1 MRSRFAFILLLA
13 GCGDDGSSGPPTL
26 VPDPHVETG
35 CVPQV
40 EGRARVK
47 VVECAEEL
55 VPGRLAAGRVGDFVL
70 ENGQIRVI
78 VRGPG
83 AGYYLHG
90 GSGGGIVDA
99 VRKTA
104 DGMSED
110 LVKEILPAIDL
121 AVGAF
126 DELVITEAGDDGA
139 AELVVRG
146 RAAPLELIAAAGT
159 RELPEIIFEHRYRL
173 DENATAVEMTTRA
186 YETAGGVASHE
197 LYDAMFM
204 GGRAPAFIP
213 GRGFVDGQVRGEL
226 VATAGTT
233 TSYGVVYA
241 ESVGLIDLAGI
252 RLVQGPS
259 VDARGTT
266 RHLVIGNGTVEDVTR
281 QAWALREE
289 PIVAYDVRAPAGLD
303 LVVLDAEDRALT
315 IARAN
320 AAGDATI
327 TVPAT
332 ADAGGLR
339 VQIQA
344 TGYAPAAP
352 VALASG
358 AVVQPGA
365 RGTFAITV
373 RADDGAP
380 LPARVVVESPTA
392 GRRILWTDASGDL
405 HVATVPGTY
414 TISISRGL
422 EYDAFVASAVTV
434 GDGQTTPVAAILER
448 VVDTAG
454 WISVDTHLHSEL
466 STDSTFPVDDRLRAV
481 AAEGVEIPV
490 SSDHDMITNYGPI
503 IREIGLEA
511 WLGDLIG
518 SEVSSLIWGHL
529 NGYPL
534 TPAPDRTGNG
544 SPSWLAR
551 TPSQVFTAIRDQG
564 PGAIVQVNHPRD
576 GSTSL
581 FNAIGLI
588 AATGVAGTDP
598 SSLGLPP
605 DTDLSDLD
613 FDAIEVAN
621 AGSESSFEQVFV
633 DWLRLVGN
641 GHRAC
646 AMGSSDSHGP
656 SSYAGEARTY
666 VYVGPGNDDPR
677 TIDQDAI
684 VEAIRARR
692 VVIGTGAFVTAGIE
706 TAGTTTLPGDTA
718 IVSGE
723 VRLRIRIQAAPWR
736 PLQRI
741 RIYRGA
747 AEVQTIE
754 LDPQDTST
762 LRYDQIITLPLPAAD
777 TFYVVRVDASGS
789 GAPVNDNTMPS
800 FTNPLFVDVP

>member
-1 MRSRFAFILLLA
+1 VRGRFALFLLLA
-13 GCGDDGSSGPPTL
+13 ACGENGASGPPAL
-26 VPDPHVETG
+26 VPDPGVETG

-40 EGRARVK
+40 EGRARIK
-47 VVECAEEL
+47 IVECAEEL

-70 ENGQIRVI
+70 ENGHIRVI

-104 DGMSED
+104 GGMSED

-126 DELVITEAGDDGA
+126 DQLVITEAGDDGP

-146 RAAPLELIAAAGT
+146 RAAPLELIAAVGT
-159 RELPEIIFEHRYRL
+159 RELPDVIFEHRYRL
-173 DENATAVEMTTRA
+173 DADATAVEMTTHA
-186 YETAGGVASHE
+186 YGTTGGDASHD

-213 GRGFVDGQVRGEL
+213 GRGFVEGQVSGEL

-233 TSYGVVYA
+233 TSYGLVYA
-241 ESVGLIDLAGI
+241 ESVRLIDLAGI

-266 RHLVIGNGTVEDVTR
+266 RHLVIGNGAVEDVTR
-281 QAWALREE
+281 QAWALREQ

-303 LVVLDAEDRALT
+303 LVVLDAESRALT

-320 AAGDATI
+320 AAGHATI

-339 VQIQA
+339 VQLQA
-344 TGYAPAAP
+344 AGYAPAAP
-352 VALASG
+352 VELAAGTVVVPGASG
-358 AVVQPGA
+358 TV
-365 RGTFAITV
+365 AITV
-373 RADDGAP
+373 RDDDGAP
-380 LPARVVVESPTA
+380 LPARVVIESPTS

-405 HVATVPGTY
+405 RVANVPGTF

-434 GDGQTTPVAAILER
+434 GDGQTTPVNAILER

-454 WISVDTHLHSEL
+454 WISLDTHLHSEL

-481 AAEGVEIPV
+481 AAEGIEIPV
-490 SSDHDMITNYGPI
+490 SSDHDVITNYGPT

-518 SEVSSLIWGHL
+518 AEVSSLIWGHL
-529 NGYPL
+529 NGFPL
-534 TPAPDRTGNG
+534 TPDADRTGNG
-544 SPSWLAR
+544 SPSWLLR
-551 TPSQVFTAIRDQG
+551 TPSQVFTAIRDLG
-564 PGAIVQVNHPRD
+564 PGSIVQVNHPRD

-581 FNAIGLI
+581 FNAIGLV

-598 SSLGLPP
+598 SSLGLPS

-621 AGSESSFEQVFV
+621 ASSENDFEQVFL
-633 DWLRLVGN
+633 DWLQLVGN

-646 AMGSSDSHGP
+646 ATGSSDSHGL
-656 SSYAGEARTY
+656 SAYAGEARTY

-677 TIDQDAI
+677 TVDQDAI

-692 VVIGTGAFVTAGIE
+692 VVVGTGAFVTAGIE
-706 TAGTTTLPGDTA
+706 TGATTTLPGDTA
-718 IVSGE
+718 IVTGE
-723 VRLRIRIQAAPWR
+723 VRLRIRVQAPPWR

-747 AEVQTIE
+747 SEIQTIE

-762 LRYDQIITLPLPAAD
+762 IRYDQLVTLPMPATD
-777 TFYVVRVDASGS
+777 TFYVVRVDATGS
-789 GAPVNDNTMPS
+789 GVPVNDSAMPS
-800 FTNPLFVDVP
+800 FTNPVFVDVP